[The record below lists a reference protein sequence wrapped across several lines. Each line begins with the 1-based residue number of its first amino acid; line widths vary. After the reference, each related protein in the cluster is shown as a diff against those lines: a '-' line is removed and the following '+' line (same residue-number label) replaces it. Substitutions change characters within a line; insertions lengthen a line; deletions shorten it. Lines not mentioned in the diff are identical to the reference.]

1 MSPAPTLF
9 VNLIHSSFKNTVMN
23 IRKIIPLL
31 LLLAFFATALF
42 YACGSSQS
50 TTSGTGGS
58 RPDTAKA
65 TTAKTPY
72 VKSSGTALS
81 SGTGGSK
88 PDTTKNP

>member
-1 MSPAPTLF
+1 
-9 VNLIHSSFKNTVMN
+9 MN

-31 LLLAFFATALF
+31 LLLAIFATALF
-42 YACGSSQS
+42 YACGSTQS

-58 RPDTAKA
+58 RPDTAKS
-65 TTAKTPY
+65 TTGKTPY
-72 VKSSGTALS
+72 VKSSRIMLT